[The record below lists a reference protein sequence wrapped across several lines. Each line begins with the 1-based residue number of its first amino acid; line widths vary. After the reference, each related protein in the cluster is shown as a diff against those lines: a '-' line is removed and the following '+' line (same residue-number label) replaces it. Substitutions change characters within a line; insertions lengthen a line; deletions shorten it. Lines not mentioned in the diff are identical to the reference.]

1 MKVTIN
7 ISKIVRYL
15 RQNLGAPFIIV
26 FQMLLLFCA
35 FLLIRGYS
43 NLANEVAIYAY
54 YSLVIGVVL
63 QLVSFLRH
71 RDGVGETG
79 VEERG

>member
-1 MKVTIN
+1 MTKVTIN
-7 ISKIVRYL
+7 ITKIVRYL

-35 FLLIRGYS
+35 FLLIRGYP

-63 QLVSFLRH
+63 QLASFLRH
-71 RDGVGETG
+71 RDGVEETG
-79 VEERG
+79 VEE